1 MTTIYDKVGKTFTI
15 PHQVD
20 VREALRTGNY
30 FLEDPTKRKIIK
42 KKVGKVE
49 ERKIEGINEEEPK
62 EKEPVQALFGKL
74 ADKVRKK

>member
-1 MTTIYDKVGKTFTI
+1 MTTIYDKAGKTLTI

-42 KKVGKVE
+42 KKVGKGKE
-49 ERKIEGINEEEPK
+49 EKVQETKEEKTEK
-62 EKEPVQALFGKL
+62 KEPVEAHFGKMVEGEE
-74 ADKVRKK
+74 D